1 MKNILHMALGLLLSI
16 SVLQAHSDAF
26 KPTFVDTLVDPYL
39 SMQKGLAAD
48 DLQAAQ
54 VGAAAFLKAMKHA
67 PHEGGAHEE
76 AMDLSNPAKTISGA
90 EDIKVARTA
99 FLDLSQQMTSLIQ
112 HVGTTADTPLYTAF
126 CPMAFDNKGGQWIQ
140 SEKTVFNPYYGSMM
154 LRCGSVKKKIAGSEG
169 HSDHSGHGK
178 MPMKK
183 DDHSN
188 HSH

>member
-76 AMDLSNPAKTISGA
+76 AMDLSNPAKTISGR
-90 EDIKVARTA
+90 K
-99 FLDLSQQMTSLIQ
+99 TSKWHALPFWI
-112 HVGTTADTPLYTAF
+112 
-126 CPMAFDNKGGQWIQ
+126 CP
-140 SEKTVFNPYYGSMM
+140 S
-154 LRCGSVKKKIAGSEG
+154 R
-169 HSDHSGHGK
+169 
-178 MPMKK
+178 
-183 DDHSN
+183 
-188 HSH
+188 